1 MKFEINCRL
10 KLTSKVYR
18 HKILNNTTKVSCPL
32 YEVLSNMVEF
42 KAEIFLY
49 AMHLQRAV
57 WTWMVQFVSASM
69 WKG

>member
-49 AMHLQRAV
+49 AMQLQRAV
-57 WTWMVQFVSASM
+57 
-69 WKG
+69 